1 MRPEAGEIVH
11 IGKSTFVITMVHDL
25 GDDRW
30 VVWLRLLGRGKRRYT
45 THAWRSASGQI
56 VYGEPLLVVQSSL

>member
-1 MRPEAGEIVH
+1 MRPEAGEIVR
-11 IGKSTFVITMVHDL
+11 IGKAAFIITMVAEM

-45 THAWRSASGQI
+45 THAWRTASGEI
-56 VYGEPLLVVQSSL
+56 AYGEPLLVVA